1 MNRLFDIVTYCC
13 LGITFIGCTVLQKEK
28 VVDNLVP
35 IQIALTSS
43 KAYCGGAKPTPEIL
57 EKHQQKT
64 SYPFAKIILHEGD
77 KNLWQSAGLIMLQA
91 DSLGIINFQ
100 LKEGTYSVVFE
111 DKKDTIAFEKLKS
124 GILNSPHF
132 TGFTEDCLISYFD
145 QPDAILEVNK
155 TSKRNFEMNKVIPCY
170 WNGYPCARYTGKL
183 PSGIR

>member
-1 MNRLFDIVTYCC
+1 MNRLIYTSAFLFVIAI
-13 LGITFIGCTVLQKEK
+13 LIGCSISKNQQAL
-28 VVDNLVP
+28 DNLVP
-35 IQIALTSS
+35 IQIAITSS
-43 KAYCGGAKPTPEIL
+43 KAYCGGVKPTPEIL

-64 SYPFAKIILHEGD
+64 SYPFAKIILHKGD

-91 DSLGIINFQ
+91 DSLGIINMQ

-111 DKKDTIAFEKLKS
+111 DKKDTVAFEKLKS

-132 TGFTEDCLISYFD
+132 TGFTEECLKRYFD
-145 QPDAILEVNK
+145 QPDAILEVNR

-183 PSGIR
+183 PPGIR